1 MDRSKNKNKVK
12 CANGTIGEK
21 LRQYRKKK
29 CLTQEQLA
37 ELVDIDAKYL
47 ARLEKDM
54 HNPTFNVMKKLAQV
68 LGFDMSVIEETP
80 IEKIATP
87 GKYFSKAIQILNSV
101 KSDEDMKLYLEAL
114 KHTEKCLKSAG
125 KQ

>member
-1 MDRSKNKNKVK
+1 MDKNKKKIKND
-12 CANGTIGEK
+12 NGAIGEK
-21 LRQYRKKK
+21 LKQYRKKK

-37 ELVDIDAKYL
+37 ELVDIDTKYL

-54 HNPTFNVMKKLAQV
+54 HNPTFNVMKKLAHV
-68 LGFDMSVIEETP
+68 LDFDMSLIDETP
-80 IEKIATP
+80 VEKITTP
-87 GKYFSKAIQILNSV
+87 SKYFYKAIQILNSV

-114 KHTEKCLKSAG
+114 KHTEKCLKSVS